1 MNHTG
6 KIFITAVATLSLLF
20 AACTEDNTTT
30 TPPEN
35 NNQEQPGNDDPNGD
49 NGKEEE
55 DGEGSTSENI
65 EKLLTGR
72 VIGTLQSVDY
82 STGQKSTT
90 VNSRDNVFDNNF
102 DTYFASYE
110 RSGTWVGLDLG
121 KKHVITKIG
130 YSPRIEQSN
139 RVVLAILEGA
149 NNPNFSDALPI
160 YIITKAAKEREMTF
174 AEVNCSRGFRY
185 VRYVTP
191 NNVRCNLAELAFYG
205 IEGEGDD
212 SQLYQLTNLPTVVI
226 NTQYSQDIVSKEN
239 EIQSSIYIISENGT
253 NLLSDTDA
261 GVRGRGNASWEFPKK
276 PYRIKF
282 SEKRSP
288 LGAPASAKK
297 WTLINN
303 YGDKTLMRNI
313 LAFELS
319 RRLGMSYTP
328 FCQPVDVIL
337 NGEYRGC
344 YQLCDQIEVNKNRVN
359 ITEMEPEDTA
369 QPALSGGYLIEID
382 AYAYSEAS
390 YFVSKKGIP
399 VTIKSPDEDD
409 ITSEQSAYIKNFF
422 NSMENAV
429 FSQNFTDKE
438 QGYRRYLDLDSFLQ
452 HFIVGELAG
461 NTDTY
466 WSVYMYK
473 DRNSDKLYT
482 GPIWDH
488 DLSFENDIR
497 IYPLNNMPDFVY
509 ASGQSS
515 AAHYEVRN
523 MVNRIIKEDSQA
535 RDRLIE
541 MWNEARKDVFTEESL
556 IEYIEETA
564 ALLDE
569 SQKLNFMR
577 WNILNQSVHQNV
589 AAYGSYEAEMDV
601 VKKYIKK
608 RLPKMDRLINN
619 R

>member
-1 MNHTG
+1 MTTSRR
-6 KIFITAVATLSLLF
+6 ILLTAITALTFLF
-20 AACTEDNTTT
+20 AACSEDSTTT

-35 NNQEQPGNDDPNGD
+35 DNQEQPGTDNPNDDND
-49 NGKEEE
+49 E
-55 DGEGSTSENI
+55 DDSTSEKV

-72 VIGTLQSVDY
+72 VIGTMQSVDY
-82 STGQKSTT
+82 STGQASTT
-90 VNSRDNVFDNNF
+90 VNNRDMVFDKNY

-130 YSPRIEQSN
+130 YSPRIEQSG

-149 NNPNFSDALPI
+149 NNADFSDALPI
-160 YIITKAAKEREMTF
+160 YIIKEAAKERMMTYGD
-174 AEVNCSRGFRY
+174 VNCSRGFRY

-191 NNVRCNLAELAFYG
+191 NNVRCNLAELEFYG
-205 IEGEGDD
+205 IEDEGDD
-212 SQLYQLTNLPTVVI
+212 SHLFQLTNLPTVII
-226 NTQYSQDIVSKEN
+226 NTQYRQDILSKEN
-239 EIQSSIYIISENGT
+239 EIKSSVYIISENGT

-359 ITEMEPEDTA
+359 ITAMKPGDTA
-369 QPALSGGYLIEID
+369 QSTISGGYLIEID
-382 AYAYSEAS
+382 AYAYSEES

-409 ITSEQSAYIKNFF
+409 IVAEQSKYITNFF

-429 FSQNFTDKE
+429 FSPTFADEKR
-438 QGYRRYLDLDSFLQ
+438 GYRQYLDLDSFLQ

-509 ASGQSS
+509 ASSQSS

-523 MVNRIIKEDSQA
+523 MVNRIIKEDTQA

-541 MWNEARKDVFTEESL
+541 MWNEARKDIFTEESL
-556 IEYIEETA
+556 IKYIEETA

-589 AAYGSYEAEMDV
+589 QAYGSYEAEVDV
-601 VKKYIKK
+601 VKNYIKK
-608 RLPKMDRLINN
+608 RLPKMDGLINN